1 MFARRASFGRSFL
14 FQYNTIMNIEL
25 IAHTP
30 DPELVI
36 ANCATTCYDS
46 NPKDIEASRKMI
58 RSLAKAGH
66 EAMIEHA
73 HATFKLSGVSRTLT
87 HELVRHRLFS
97 FAQRSQRYVKENEE
111 TYVTPDV
118 LVNINQDD
126 DRLQIAKQTFDTA
139 MKNAW
144 YAYKTLLECGL
155 KPEDARFVLPN
166 ACTTEI
172 IVSGNFREYRN
183 FLKLRLG
190 PRAQWEIRKAAN
202 IILNKLY
209 EIAPS
214 CFEDLKN
221 GINVQMT

>member
-1 MFARRASFGRSFL
+1 MLMHVAYFVLYLSL
-14 FQYNTIMNIEL
+14 YHIIMNIEL

-30 DPELVI
+30 NPELVI

-111 TYVTPDV
+111 TFVTPDV
-118 LVNINQDD
+118 LIDD
-126 DRLQIAKQTFDTA
+126 NRANNK
-139 MKNAW
+139 MK
-144 YAYKTLLECGL
+144 
-155 KPEDARFVLPN
+155 
-166 ACTTEI
+166 
-172 IVSGNFREYRN
+172 
-183 FLKLRLG
+183 
-190 PRAQWEIRKAAN
+190 
-202 IILNKLY
+202 
-209 EIAPS
+209 
-214 CFEDLKN
+214 
-221 GINVQMT
+221 

>member
-1 MFARRASFGRSFL
+1 MK
-14 FQYNTIMNIEL
+14 IEL

-30 DPELVI
+30 NPELII

-73 HATFKLSGVSRTLT
+73 HATFKLSGVSRVLT

-97 FAQRSQRYVKENEE
+97 FAQRSQRYVKENEPS
-111 TYVTPDV
+111 YVVPDV
-118 LVNINQDD
+118 LINDNSANVY
-126 DRLQIAKQTFDTA
+126 LAKAKQTFDAA
-139 MKNAW
+139 MNFAWNA
-144 YAYKTLLECGL
+144 YSELLKLGL

-202 IILNKLY
+202 IILDKLY

-221 GINVQMT
+221 GTNVQIT

>member
-1 MFARRASFGRSFL
+1 MKV
-14 FQYNTIMNIEL
+14 EL

-73 HATFKLSGVSRTLT
+73 HATFKLSGISRVLT

-111 TYVTPDV
+111 SYVTPDV
-118 LVNINQDD
+118 LIDNNEANANMRQAELIF
-126 DRLQIAKQTFDTA
+126 KSA
-139 MKNAW
+139 MNNAW
-144 YAYKTLLECGL
+144 TAYRDLLKLGI

-183 FLKLRLG
+183 FLKLRLS

-202 IILNKLY
+202 IILDKLY

-221 GINVQMT
+221 GTNIQQT

>member
-1 MFARRASFGRSFL
+1 
-14 FQYNTIMNIEL
+14 MNIEL

-30 DPELVI
+30 NPELVI

-46 NPKDIEASRKMI
+46 KPKDIEASRKMI

-97 FAQRSQRYVKENEE
+97 FAQRSQRYVKENQPS
-111 TYVTPDV
+111 YVTPDV
-118 LVNINQDD
+118 LVGDCTTQDGK
-126 DRLQIAKQTFDTA
+126 LSEAKIVFETA
-139 MKNAW
+139 MQDAW
-144 YAYKTLLECGL
+144 EAYSKLLELGL

-172 IVSGNFREYRN
+172 VVSGNFREYRN
-183 FLKLRLG
+183 FLKLRLS

-202 IILNKLY
+202 IILDKLY

-221 GINVQMT
+221 GTNIQQT

>member
-1 MFARRASFGRSFL
+1 
-14 FQYNTIMNIEL
+14 MNIEL
-25 IAHTP
+25 ISHTP
-30 DPELVI
+30 DPEIVI
-36 ANCATTCYDS
+36 ANCATTCYNS
-46 NPKDIEASRKMI
+46 SPKDIEASRKMI

-73 HATFKLSGVSRTLT
+73 HATFKLSGVSRVLT

-97 FAQRSQRYVKENEE
+97 FAQRSQRYVKENEPS
-111 TYVTPDV
+111 YVVPDALICNDV
-118 LVNINQDD
+118 KDSNIQHARDIFD
-126 DRLQIAKQTFDTA
+126 IA
-139 MKNAW
+139 MNNAW
-144 YAYKTLLECGL
+144 QAYKLLLEAGL

-202 IILNKLY
+202 IILDKLY

-214 CFEDLKN
+214 CFEDLKD
-221 GINVQMT
+221 GTNVQMT

>member
-1 MFARRASFGRSFL
+1 
-14 FQYNTIMNIEL
+14 MNIEL

-30 DPELVI
+30 NPELVI

-58 RSLAKAGH
+58 HSLAKAGH

-111 TYVTPDV
+111 TFVTPDV
-118 LVNINQDD
+118 LIDDNRANIKMKQ
-126 DRLQIAKQTFDTA
+126 AKLIFDMA
-139 MKNAW
+139 MNNAW
-144 YAYKTLLECGL
+144 TAYRDLLKLGL

-172 IVSGNFREYRN
+172 VVSGNFREYRN
-183 FLKLRLG
+183 FLKLRLS

-221 GINVQMT
+221 GANIQQT

>member
-1 MFARRASFGRSFL
+1 
-14 FQYNTIMNIEL
+14 MNVEL

-73 HATFKLSGVSRTLT
+73 HATFKLSGVSRVLT

-97 FAQRSQRYVKENEE
+97 FAQRSQRYVKENEPS
-111 TYVTPDV
+111 YVVPDALICNGV
-118 LVNINQDD
+118 KDSNIQHARD
-126 DRLQIAKQTFDTA
+126 IFDMA
-139 MKNAW
+139 MHNAW
-144 YAYKTLLECGL
+144 QAYKLLLEAGL

-172 IVSGNFREYRN
+172 VVSGNFREYRN
-183 FLKLRLG
+183 FLKLRLS

-202 IILNKLY
+202 IILDKLY

-221 GINVQMT
+221 GVNIQTT

>member
-1 MFARRASFGRSFL
+1 M
-14 FQYNTIMNIEL
+14 MNIEL
-25 IAHTP
+25 IANTP

-46 NPKDIEASRKMI
+46 KPKDIEASRKMI
-58 RSLAKAGH
+58 RALAKAGH

-73 HATFKLSGVSRTLT
+73 HATFRLSGVSRVLT
-87 HELVRHRLFS
+87 HEIIRHRLFS
-97 FAQRSQRYVKENEE
+97 FAQRSQRYVKENEPSF
-111 TYVTPDV
+111 VVPDV
-118 LVNINQDD
+118 LICNGVKDANIQHARD
-126 DRLQIAKQTFDTA
+126 IFDTA
-139 MKNAW
+139 MHNAW
-144 YAYKTLLECGL
+144 QAYKLLLEAGL

-183 FLKLRLG
+183 FLKLRLS

-202 IILNKLY
+202 IILDKLY

-221 GINVQMT
+221 GVNVQMT

>member
-1 MFARRASFGRSFL
+1 
-14 FQYNTIMNIEL
+14 MNIEL
-25 IAHTP
+25 ISHTP

-46 NPKDIEASRKMI
+46 NPKDIESSQKMI
-58 RSLAKAGH
+58 RSLTKAGH

-73 HATFKLSGVSRTLT
+73 HATFKLTGVSRALT

-118 LVNINQDD
+118 LIDNNE
-126 DRLQIAKQTFDTA
+126 ANANMKQAALVF
-139 MKNAW
+139 KNAMNNAW
-144 YAYKTLLECGL
+144 TAYRDLLKLGL

-172 IVSGNFREYRN
+172 VVSGNFREWRN

-202 IILNKLY
+202 IILDKLY

-221 GINVQMT
+221 GVNVQMT

>member
-1 MFARRASFGRSFL
+1 M
-14 FQYNTIMNIEL
+14 QIDL

-36 ANCATTCYDS
+36 ANCATTCYNS
-46 NPKDIEASRKMI
+46 KPKDIEASRKMI
-58 RSLAKAGH
+58 RSLVKAGH
-66 EAMIEHA
+66 EAMVEHA
-73 HATFKLSGVSRTLT
+73 HATFKLLDVSRVLT

-97 FAQRSQRYVKENEE
+97 FAQKSQRFVKENEE
-111 TYVTPDV
+111 SYVTPNV
-118 LVNINQDD
+118 LIDD
-126 DRLQIAKQTFDTA
+126 NSANAQMKQAKLIFDMA
-139 MKNAW
+139 MHNAW
-144 YAYKTLLECGL
+144 FVYRNLLKLGL

-202 IILNKLY
+202 IILDKLY

-221 GINVQMT
+221 GMNVQMT

>member
-1 MFARRASFGRSFL
+1 
-14 FQYNTIMNIEL
+14 MNIEL

-30 DPELVI
+30 NPEFVI

-73 HATFKLSGVSRTLT
+73 HATFKLSGVSRVLT

-118 LVNINQDD
+118 LIDNNE
-126 DRLQIAKQTFDTA
+126 ANANMKQAELVFKMAMNDAWTA
-139 MKNAW
+139 
-144 YAYKTLLECGL
+144 YRDLLKLGL

-183 FLKLRLG
+183 FLKLRLS

-202 IILNKLY
+202 IILDKLY

-221 GINVQMT
+221 GTNVQMT

>member
-1 MFARRASFGRSFL
+1 
-14 FQYNTIMNIEL
+14 MNIEL

-46 NPKDIEASRKMI
+46 KPKDIESARKMI
-58 RSLAKAGH
+58 HSLAKAGH

-73 HATFKLSGVSRTLT
+73 HATFKLSGVSRVLT

-111 TYVTPDV
+111 SFVIPDV
-118 LVNINQDD
+118 LVDD
-126 DRLQIAKQTFDTA
+126 ISANAQMRQAKLIFDCAMNDAWTA
-139 MKNAW
+139 
-144 YAYKTLLECGL
+144 YRDLLKLGL

-202 IILNKLY
+202 IILDKLY

>member
-1 MFARRASFGRSFL
+1 
-14 FQYNTIMNIEL
+14 MNVEL

-46 NPKDIEASRKMI
+46 NPQDIEASRKMI

-73 HATFKLSGVSRTLT
+73 HATFKLSGVSRVLT

-97 FAQRSQRYVKENEE
+97 FAQRSQRYVKENEPS
-111 TYVTPDV
+111 YVVPDALICNGV
-118 LVNINQDD
+118 KDSNIQHARD
-126 DRLQIAKQTFDTA
+126 IFDMA
-139 MKNAW
+139 MHNAW
-144 YAYKTLLECGL
+144 QAYKLLLEAGL

-172 IVSGNFREYRN
+172 VVSGNFREYRN
-183 FLKLRLG
+183 FLKLRLS

-202 IILNKLY
+202 IILDKLY

-221 GINVQMT
+221 GVNIQTT

>member
-1 MFARRASFGRSFL
+1 MK
-14 FQYNTIMNIEL
+14 IEL

-36 ANCATTCYDS
+36 ANAARTCYDS
-46 NPKDIEASRKMI
+46 PAKDLESSRKMV
-58 RSLAKAGH
+58 KAIVNSGH
-66 EAMIEHA
+66 ESCVEHA
-73 HATFKLSGVSRTLT
+73 SATFRLSEVSRVLT

-97 FAQRSQRYVKENEE
+97 FSQRSQRYVRENEPS
-111 TYVTPDV
+111 YVIPDV
-118 LVNINQDD
+118 LVDDNTANQK
-126 DRLQIAKQTFDTA
+126 LLLAKDVFDKA
-139 MKNAW
+139 MQNAW
-144 YAYKTLLECGL
+144 DAYSLLLSYGL

-172 IVSGNFREYRN
+172 VVSGNFREYRN
-183 FLKLRLG
+183 FLKLRLS

-202 IILNKLY
+202 VILDKLY

-221 GINVQMT
+221 GFSIQRT